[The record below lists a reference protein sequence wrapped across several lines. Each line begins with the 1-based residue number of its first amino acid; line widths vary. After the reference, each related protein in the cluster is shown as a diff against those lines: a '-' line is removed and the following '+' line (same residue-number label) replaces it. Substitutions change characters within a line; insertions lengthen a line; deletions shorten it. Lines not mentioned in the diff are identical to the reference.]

1 MLNLRQSL
9 RTRQGSEERS
19 AASWRLLA
27 SKPAK
32 FIATGLLAVSFA
44 FILLRLFHYPNHV
57 ATTTTAPIA
66 QIVNDVQNAVPETAT
81 PAAAPPVIK
90 GNARLHLLVPAT
102 STNAELCKLLLSAQ
116 ILGYP
121 TPVLINYGDHEASDP
136 YVQHLAKVEG
146 ILRYLE
152 TLEPSG
158 DYAEDLVLIV
168 DGYDIWFQLRP
179 DVLLKRFYEI
189 NAAADARAIETYGEE
204 FFSQHDMRQTIVF
217 GPDKICWPV
226 DFSRPACW
234 AVPTSPLPQSVFG
247 TPPNGTDDR
256 DKNQA
261 RWLNSGTVLGN
272 AQDMKAVFA
281 ATLEEIHTNHT
292 TDSDQ
297 FYFSNVFG
305 NQELARLRLKPELL
319 EEAKSVKYYDWED
332 KSEGFRAEP
341 DLSNKKTE
349 YHIGID
355 YYSSMFQTLAFWKQH
370 LSWSRAIDSFDSPF
384 GSSPYQMLLADDIEE
399 SPPPFQSLEDGRD
412 GEKHPGSWAEV
423 ELAYNVI
430 TQEQPVLVHVTGNAD
445 EKRYRWLWWS
455 RLWFQANA
463 ESLRLATTQL
473 DQRRISQE
481 PIGGYI
487 WYHADEGDA
496 EEVAS
501 VGKGGAW
508 TDRRGW
514 LGWKR
519 LCGPHEEQI
528 YHVPDDEWW
537 HPKPDPEAPP
547 PPPEGEGLP
556 PPPEAEF
563 PPPPEGEGLP
573 PPPPPMGEMPSPVE
587 EAAPPPPEPQMPAAE
602 LPAEAPNFP
611 AGEEPRANSGDY
623 IPVEQAPREVI
634 DAAAQNARKRRRDSR
649 R

>member
-9 RTRQGSEERS
+9 RPLSGGGGD

-44 FILLRLFHYPNHV
+44 FIWLRVFHYPHHV
-57 ATTTTAPIA
+57 PTTPTTTAPIP
-66 QIVNDVQNAVPETAT
+66 QINSNEIHTVPETAT
-81 PAAAPPVIK
+81 PAPPPVIK

-152 TLEPSG
+152 QLEPSG

-179 DVLLKRFYEI
+179 DVMLKRFYEI
-189 NAAADARAIETYGEE
+189 NEAADARAIETYGEE
-204 FFSQHDMRQTIVF
+204 LFKQHDMRQTIVF

-272 AQDMKAVFA
+272 AQDMKDVFA

-341 DLSNKKTE
+341 DLTDKKTE

-384 GSSPYQMLLADDIEE
+384 ESSPYQMLLADDLED
-399 SPPPFQSLEDGRD
+399 SLAPFDSLKDGRD
-412 GEKHPGSWAEV
+412 GEKHPASWGEV

-430 TQEQPVLVHVTGNAD
+430 TQEHPVLLHVTGNPD

-455 RLWFQANA
+455 RLWFQANG
-463 ESLRLATTQL
+463 EKLRLATTQQ
-473 DQRRISQE
+473 DQRRISTE

-496 EEVAS
+496 EETVS

-514 LGWKR
+514 LGWHR
-519 LCGPHEEQI
+519 LCGAFEEKI

-537 HPKPDPEAPP
+537 HPKPDPELSP

-556 PPPEAEF
+556 PPQMGEI
-563 PPPPEGEGLP
+563 PPEGLP
-573 PPPPPMGEMPSPVE
+573 PPPMGEIPSPA
-587 EAAPPPPEPQMPAAE
+587 EAAQPPPPEPQMPAAE
-602 LPAEAPNFP
+602 LPAEAQNFP
-611 AGEEPRANSGDY
+611 PAEEPRANEGDLP
-623 IPVEQAPREVI
+623 PVEEAPRE
-634 DAAAQNARKRRRDSR
+634 AAQNPKKRRRR
-649 R
+649 AER